1 MSRDNL
7 DAERSII
14 SAGDRQRPAVRIG
27 VAVSTA
33 VVLILLAVS
42 GVGPLLWLAQA
53 AVSTTQDIIAQPLAL
68 WPSGPQWQNIPDAWN
83 KIQIGQYTLN
93 TVVMASGTVVASL
106 IVSVTGGYVLGVL
119 RPRYAGTLTALVL
132 ATLFVPAVVSLVPL
146 YLTIIKVP
154 LLGVSLLDT
163 YWAVWLPASASA
175 FNVLLVKQFFSQ
187 VPRELFEAARI
198 DGAGPVRVLWSILLP
213 MTRPV
218 LGVVVILT
226 FVASWKDFLW
236 PLLALPSADKQPL
249 SVGLAR
255 AESYSDQALIM
266 AGMFIAA
273 VIPVVVFLLFQKQ
286 FLSSASAQ
294 GGIKE

>member
-1 MSRDNL
+1 MSRTIAP
-7 DAERSII
+7 AERSLL
-14 SAGDRQRPAVRIG
+14 SPADRRQRGTRVVLAATTG
-27 VAVSTA
+27 FA
-33 VVLILLAVS
+33 VVALAIA
-42 GVGPLLWLAQA
+42 GLGPLLWLAQA
-53 AVSTTQDIIAQPLAL
+53 SLSTTQAIISTPLAP
-68 WPSGPQWQNIPDAWN
+68 WPSGIHWENIPNAWN
-83 KIQIGQYTLN
+83 KLQIGRYTLN
-93 TVVMASGTVVASL
+93 TVIMAGGTVIASL
-106 IVSVTGGYVLGVL
+106 LVSVTGGYVLGVL
-119 RPRYAGTLTALVL
+119 RPRYAGVLTAFVL

-146 YLTIIKVP
+146 YLTVVKMPI
-154 LLGVSLLDT
+154 LGISLLDT

-175 FNVLLVKQFFSQ
+175 FNVVLVKQFFGQ

-198 DGAGPVRVLWSILLP
+198 DGAGPLRVLWSILLP

-226 FVASWKDFLW
+226 FVSSWKDFLW

-255 AESYSDQALIM
+255 AEAYSDQILIM

-273 VIPVVVFLLFQKQ
+273 VIPVLIFLVFQKQ
-286 FLSSASAQ
+286 FLNSASAQ

>member
-1 MSRDNL
+1 MSRATTND
-7 DAERSII
+7 ERSIV
-14 SAGDRQRPAVRIG
+14 SAGDRRRPAVRFG
-27 VAVSTA
+27 
-33 VVLILLAVS
+33 LLATTVLVLTLLAIS
-42 GVGPLLWLAQA
+42 GLAPLLWLGQA
-53 AVSTTQDIIAQPLAL
+53 ALSTTQDIIAQPLAL
-68 WPSGPQWQNIPDAWN
+68 WPSGVHWENIPAAWE

-93 TVVMASGTVVASL
+93 TFILAAGTVVTCL

-119 RPRYAGTLTALVL
+119 KPKYTGVLTALVL

-146 YLTIIKVP
+146 YLTVLKLPII
-154 LLGVSLLDT
+154 GISLLDT
-163 YWAVWLPASASA
+163 YWAVWLPAGASA
-175 FNVLLVKQFFSQ
+175 FTVLLVKQFFEQ

-198 DGAGPVRVLWSILLP
+198 DGAGPVRVLWYILLP

-255 AESYSDQALIM
+255 AESYSDQVLIM

-273 VIPVVVFLLFQKQ
+273 VIPVLIFLLFQKQ

-294 GGIKE
+294 GGVKE